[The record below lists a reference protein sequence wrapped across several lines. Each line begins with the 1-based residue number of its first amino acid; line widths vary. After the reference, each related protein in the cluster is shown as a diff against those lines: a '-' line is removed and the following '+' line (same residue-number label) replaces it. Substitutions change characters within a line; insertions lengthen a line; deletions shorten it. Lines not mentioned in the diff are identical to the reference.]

1 MMTQTGPLAAYQDV
15 LERELTTAGSQ
26 LSHHALLRYHLGLD
40 RHQAW
45 PGRLDGGS
53 LCLAVADALG
63 AERGRVLPI
72 AVAVVLLQSVVL
84 VQRDLR
90 SEHTERD
97 GRESLATAWGVS
109 LALNAEDGFFS
120 LAQVVLARL
129 PGAGVPAAV
138 ALACQRHFDAAC
150 LRMSETMPEAS
161 PGTPAGA
168 GLACVGLLAGVSA
181 KAVDGLAG
189 YGEALGGLSLGRDV
203 ASGDALDAAY
213 RSLTESGFDNATKE
227 RLIAIAAGIAGGSKK

>member
-1 MMTQTGPLAAYQDV
+1 MMTQAGPLAAYQDV
-15 LERELTTAGSQ
+15 LERELTAAGSQ
-26 LSHHALLRYHLGLD
+26 LSHHALLQYHLGLD

-63 AERGRVLPI
+63 VERGKVLPV

-84 VQRDLR
+84 VQDDLR
-90 SEHTERD
+90 SERTERD
-97 GRESLATAWGVS
+97 GRESLATAWGAP
-109 LALNAEDGFFS
+109 LALNSEDGFFS

-129 PGAGVPAAV
+129 PGAGVQAEV
-138 ALACQRHFDAAC
+138 SLACQRRFDAAC
-150 LRMSETMPEAS
+150 LRISETMPEAS

-168 GLACVGLLAGVSA
+168 GLACVGLMAGA
-181 KAVDGLAG
+181 AAGAVDGLAG
-189 YGEALGGLSLGRDV
+189 YGEALGVLSLGGA

-213 RSLTESGFDNATKE
+213 RSLAESGFDNATKE
-227 RLIAIAAGIAGGSKK
+227 RLIAIAAAIAGGPKK